1 MKNMKQTVLVVLSAL
16 LILSLAACGSTGSGA
31 TQAPT
36 AGATSPGA
44 AGTSAKEL
52 VYEQIAKDPLGLN
65 GIPERNLESRASI
78 AKGLPQAQRG
88 SLTVGYTAPFM
99 GSAFFTT
106 LADRMQELC
115 DDKGYTLIVQNAN
128 TNIQTQIAQVEAF
141 ITQKVDVIILN
152 GLDLPSC
159 VPVMR
164 KAVEAGIPVL
174 ATGGRAGL
182 PEYPEVTSIVSNS
195 FQSGWMC
202 GTYAAQNLYKSGET
216 IKTAWVIIDLGSADS
231 ESRSCGF
238 LSGYLY
244 QARKMAGN
252 PYPTQFEAIWDGYQG
267 WKKLANEGAL
277 NFAAECGLEVVGLG
291 QSHQPD
297 ISGGQK
303 ASADII
309 TGHPDV
315 KLIFC
320 ENDSMFAGVDVNL
333 RQNNLEAG
341 KDVSVVCPADGV
353 QVGLQYVK
361 EGKIMALGNNSSLM
375 IAEGMITLIEKI
387 FEQGYDANNLPGVV
401 FTPTDAITQENL
413 STYWNGTAEIANGI
427 PYDFQN
433 IDEYNAAAQENDNP
447 FPVP

>member
-1 MKNMKQTVLVVLSAL
+1 
-16 LILSLAACGSTGSGA
+16 
-31 TQAPT
+31 
-36 AGATSPGA
+36 
-44 AGTSAKEL
+44 
-52 VYEQIAKDPLGLN
+52 
-65 GIPERNLESRASI
+65 
-78 AKGLPQAQRG
+78 
-88 SLTVGYTAPFM
+88 
-99 GSAFFTT
+99 
-106 LADRMQELC
+106 MQELC
-115 DDKGYTLIVQNAN
+115 DERGYKLIVQNAN

-202 GTYAAQNLYKSGET
+202 GTYAAQQLYKSGET

-244 QARKMAGN
+244 QSRVMAGN

-267 WKKLANEGAL
+267 WKKLANEGTL

-297 ISGGQK
+297 TSGGQK

-315 KLIFC
+315 NLVFC

-341 KDVSVVCPADGV
+341 KDVYVVCPADGV

-361 EGKIMALGNNSSLM
+361 DGKVLALGNNSSLM
-375 IAEGMITLIEKI
+375 IAEGMITLVQKI
-387 FEQGYDANNLPGVV
+387 FEEGYEANNLPGVV
-401 FTPTDAITQENL
+401 FTPTDAITQDNL
-413 STYWNGTAEIANGI
+413 STYWDGKAEIANGI

-447 FPVP
+447 FPVPK